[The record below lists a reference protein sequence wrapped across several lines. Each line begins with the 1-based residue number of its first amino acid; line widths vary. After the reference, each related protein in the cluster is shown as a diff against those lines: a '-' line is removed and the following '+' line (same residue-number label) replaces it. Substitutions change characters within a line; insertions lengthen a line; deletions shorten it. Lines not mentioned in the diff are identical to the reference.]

1 VKKVKATNPE
11 LIKLIRALRKES
23 RESGVEIWC
32 YIADLLSHSRGRRV
46 AVNVSRLNRYTK
58 KGETVAVPGK
68 VLGAGKIDHPI
79 NVAAF
84 AFSDQARTK
93 ILRAKGKCLSILDLM
108 KNNPKGTNVKVIG

>member
-11 LIKLIRALRKES
+11 LIKLIRTLRKES
-23 RESGVEIWC
+23 RESEVEIWR
-32 YIADLLSHSRGRRV
+32 YIADRLSHSRSSRV

-68 VLGAGKIDHPI
+68 LLGAGKIDHPI

>member
-1 VKKVKATNPE
+1 VKKVKAENPE
-11 LIKLIRALRKES
+11 LIKLIRALRKKS
-23 RESGVEIWC
+23 RESGADIWR
-32 YIADLLSHSRGRRV
+32 YMASRLSHSRSRRV

-93 ILRAKGKCLSILDLM
+93 ILGAKGKCLSILDLM
-108 KNNPKGTNVKVIG
+108 ENNPRGTNVKVIG

>member
-1 VKKVKATNPE
+1 MKKVKATNPE
-11 LIKLIRALRKES
+11 LIKLIRTLRKES
-23 RESGVEIWC
+23 RESEGKIWR
-32 YIADLLSHSRGRRV
+32 YIADRLSHSRSKRV

-108 KNNPKGTNVKVIG
+108 KNNPKGTNVKIIG